1 MQNKRKIEHFTDLTV
16 WQKSHDLFLE
26 VYRNV
31 ERFPRTS
38 GARVIADQIL
48 RSTSSISANIAEGFK
63 SLSTKQYVYFLDIAQ
78 RSAAETENWVYKMR
92 DCQLANKHKVNTWL
106 HVCIEIE
113 KMLYSLIKNLK
124 AKVRT
129 GN

>member
-1 MQNKRKIEHFTDLTV
+1 MQSKRKIEHFTGLTV

-31 ERFPRTS
+31 ARFPRTS

-78 RSAAETENWVYKMR
+78 RSATETENWVYKMR
-92 DCQLANKHKVNTWL
+92 DCQLADKNTANTWL
-106 HVCIEIE
+106 HVCVEIE
-113 KMLYSLIKNLK
+113 KMLYSLIKSLK

-129 GN
+129 IN

>member
-1 MQNKRKIEHFTDLTV
+1 MQSKKKIEHFTDLTV

-26 VYRNV
+26 IYRNV
-31 ERFPRTS
+31 ERFPRTG

-63 SLSTKQYVYFLDIAQ
+63 SISTKQYVYFLDIAQ

-92 DCQLANKHKVNTWL
+92 DCQLTNESKSSMWL
-106 HVCIEIE
+106 NACIEVE
-113 KMLYSLIKNLK
+113 KMLYSLIKSLK

-129 GN
+129 TN

>member
-31 ERFPRTS
+31 ERFPRTG

-48 RSTSSISANIAEGFK
+48 RSTSSISVNIAEGFK
-63 SLSTKQYVYFLDIAQ
+63 SISTKQYVYFLDIAQ
-78 RSAAETENWVYKMR
+78 RSAAETESWVYKMR
-92 DCQLANKHKVNTWL
+92 DCQLTDKNKAGVWL
-106 HVCIEIE
+106 NVCIEIE

-124 AKVRT
+124 AKVRAS
-129 GN
+129 N

>member
-1 MQNKRKIEHFTDLTV
+1 MIY
-16 WQKSHDLFLE
+16 FLR
-26 VYRNV
+26 VYRNIA
-31 ERFPRTS
+31 RFPRTG

-48 RSTSSISANIAEGFK
+48 RSTSSISVNIAEGFK

-92 DCQLANKHKVNTWL
+92 DCQLADKNTVNTWL
-106 HVCIEIE
+106 HVCVEIE
-113 KMLYSLIKNLK
+113 KMLYSLIKSLK

-129 GN
+129 IN